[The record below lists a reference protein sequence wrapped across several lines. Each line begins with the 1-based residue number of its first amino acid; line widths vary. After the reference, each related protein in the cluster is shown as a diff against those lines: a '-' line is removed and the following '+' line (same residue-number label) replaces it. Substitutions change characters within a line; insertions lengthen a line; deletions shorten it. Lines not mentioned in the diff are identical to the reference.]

1 METHRQC
8 ILASL
13 GAVCFY
19 SVSHMEPDDT
29 KVPVAD
35 AACHTLL
42 HDNNG
47 VRVRIY
53 GYIYMLA

>member
-1 METHRQC
+1 
-8 ILASL
+8 
-13 GAVCFY
+13 
-19 SVSHMEPDDT
+19 MEPDDT